1 MEAPTHHILVCC
13 SFRATGEPQ
22 GICHKKGSGD
32 FLAYIENEL
41 VDRSLDNVQVSST
54 GCLKVCDRGPAMV
67 IYPENI
73 WYGGVESEADIDAIL
88 DALEEGTVAEDY
100 VIG

>member
-13 SFRATGEPQ
+13 SFRASGEPQ
-22 GICHKKGSGD
+22 GICHKKGSLN

-41 VDRSLDNVQVSST
+41 IDRGLENVQVSST

-73 WYGGVESEADIDAIL
+73 WYGGVETEEDIDAIL
-88 DALEEGTVAEDY
+88 DALEDGGIAEDY
-100 VIG
+100 VIS

>member
-13 SFRATGEPQ
+13 SFRASGEPQ
-22 GICHKKGSGD
+22 GICHKKGSSD

-41 VDRSLDNVQVSST
+41 VDRGLENVQVSST

-67 IYPENI
+67 VYPENI

-100 VIG
+100 LIS

>member
-1 MEAPTHHILVCC
+1 MEKPTHHILVCC
-13 SFRATGEPQ
+13 SFRASGDPQ
-22 GICHKKGSGD
+22 GICHKKGAGD

-41 VDRSLDNVQVSST
+41 IDRDMDNIQVSST

-73 WYGGVESEADIDAIL
+73 WYGGINGEDDIDAIL
-88 DALEEGTVAEDY
+88 DALEEGEVAENY
-100 VIG
+100 LIT